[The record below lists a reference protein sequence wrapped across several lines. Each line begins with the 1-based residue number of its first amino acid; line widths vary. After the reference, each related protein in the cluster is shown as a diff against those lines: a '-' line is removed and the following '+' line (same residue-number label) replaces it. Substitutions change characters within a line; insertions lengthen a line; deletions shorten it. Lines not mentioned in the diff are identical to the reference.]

1 MNNVV
6 LISGVS
12 QTEKEK
18 YVESRQK
25 WYKLLKNRNRL
36 IENEFMVAG
45 DGGR

>member
-12 QTEKEK
+12 QTEKDK
-18 YVESRQK
+18 HVESRQK

-36 IENEFMVAG
+36 IDLENEFRVI
-45 DGGR
+45 RW